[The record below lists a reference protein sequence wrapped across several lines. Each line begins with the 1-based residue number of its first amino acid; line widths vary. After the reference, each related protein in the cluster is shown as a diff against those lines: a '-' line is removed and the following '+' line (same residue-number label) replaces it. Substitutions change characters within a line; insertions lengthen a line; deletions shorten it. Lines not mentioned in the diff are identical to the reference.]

1 MRAPG
6 RGLLAAGALVFA
18 GACGIKIL
26 PAPHGGA
33 REHDLVVATAAR
45 DVTRVRQLL
54 SSGADPNGMV
64 DFEGS
69 SHSAWEYSLT
79 QMRTRYPDTIEI
91 VTLMIKAGA
100 KPESAWGGGVRAGIG
115 RPSEKLPIQI
125 AMLNPNV
132 EVIRALLD
140 AGMSPRVGGQALETA
155 VEGGE
160 TEIVHLLVERGV
172 DVNTTAGATTPLL
185 AAIEARNVALMTY
198 LEEHGAREK
207 P

>member
-1 MRAPG
+1 MTAPVRA
-6 RGLLAAGALVFA
+6 LLAAGALALVS
-18 GACGIKIL
+18 ACGIQIL
-26 PAPHGGA
+26 PAPHGGPK
-33 REHDLVVATAAR
+33 ELELVVAAQAR
-45 DVTRVRQLL
+45 DVARVRQLL
-54 SSGADPNGMV
+54 STGSDPNGMV
-64 DFEGS
+64 HFEGS

-79 QMRTRYPDTIEI
+79 QMRTRYPDTVEI
-91 VTLMIKAGA
+91 VLLMIKSGA
-100 KPESAWGGGVRAGIG
+100 KPESAWGGAVVRGIG
-115 RPSEKLPIQI
+115 RPGEKLPIQI

-140 AGMSPRVGGQALETA
+140 AGMRPRVGGSALVSA

-172 DVNTTAGATTPLL
+172 DVNTNAGAITPLL
-185 AAIEARNVALMTY
+185 AAIDARNVQLMTY